1 MHKPF
6 FLLILLFV
14 LSGFTPPDNGRAIWV
29 VMQGSSLTVN
39 GSTNINTFQCVIPN
53 YSMPD
58 TISLVRGSQKGVTL
72 PMNGKLNLSVEGFDC
87 RNKMMTSDLRKT
99 LKAKTYPVLT
109 VRFISVNGFPDLK
122 NPGKI
127 TGIVD
132 IGLAGV
138 TKRFEINYLFTSEER
153 QQIQLKGDQ
162 LIHFSDFNLTPPS
175 KLGGV
180 IRAKDEL
187 KVEFIL
193 HLKPLN

>member
-1 MHKPF
+1 MHKAL
-6 FLLILLFV
+6 FLLSLLFG
-14 LSGFTPPDNGRAIWV
+14 LSGFAPADNGRAIWV
-29 VMQGSSLTVN
+29 VLQGSSLTVN

-58 TISLVRGSQKGVTL
+58 TVSLLRSTQKGVQL
-72 PMNGKLNLSVEGFDC
+72 PMNGRLNLNVEDFDC
-87 RNKMMTSDLRKT
+87 HNKMMTSDLRKT

-122 NPGKI
+122 NPAKI

-132 IGLAGV
+132 ITLAGV
-138 TKRFEINYLFTSEER
+138 TKRFEINYLFSSEEK

-180 IRAKDEL
+180 IKAKNEL

-193 HLKPLN
+193 HLKPLA

>member
-6 FLLILLFV
+6 FLFILLFV

-87 RNKMMTSDLRKT
+87 HNKMMTSDLRKT

-180 IRAKDEL
+180 IKAKDEL

>member
-1 MHKPF
+1 MHKPL

-14 LSGFTPPDNGRAIWV
+14 LSGFTPADNGRAIWV
-29 VMQGSSLTVN
+29 VLQGSSLTVN

-58 TISLVRGSQKGVTL
+58 TVSLLRSSQKGVQL
-72 PMNGKLNLSVEGFDC
+72 PMNGRLNLNVEDFDC
-87 RNKMMTSDLRKT
+87 HNKMMTSDLRKT

-109 VRFISVNGFPDLK
+109 VRFVSVNGFPDLK
-122 NPGKI
+122 NPAKI

-132 IGLAGV
+132 ITLAGV
-138 TKRFEINYLFTSEER
+138 TKRFEINYLFSSEEK

-180 IRAKDEL
+180 IKAKNEL

>member
-1 MHKPF
+1 MHKAL

-14 LSGFTPPDNGRAIWV
+14 LSGFTPADKGRAIWV
-29 VMQGSSLTVN
+29 VLQGSSLTVN

-58 TISLVRGSQKGVTL
+58 TVSLLGSNQKGVQL
-72 PMNGKLNLSVEGFDC
+72 PMNGRLNLSVEDFDC
-87 RNKMMTSDLRKT
+87 HNKMMTSDLRKT

-109 VRFISVNGFPDLK
+109 VRFVSVNGFPDLK
-122 NPGKI
+122 NPAKI

-132 IGLAGV
+132 ITLAGV
-138 TKRFEINYLFTSEER
+138 TKRFEINYLFSSEEK

-162 LIHFSDFNLTPPS
+162 QIHFSDFNLTPPS

-180 IRAKDEL
+180 IKAKNEL

>member
-1 MHKPF
+1 MHKAL

-14 LSGFTPPDNGRAIWV
+14 LSGFIPPDGGRAIWV
-29 VMQGSSLTVN
+29 VLQGSSLTVK

-53 YSMPD
+53 YSLPD
-58 TISLVRGSQKGVTL
+58 TISLVRSSQKGVTL
-72 PMNGKLNLSVEGFDC
+72 PMNGKLNLSVEDFDC
-87 RNKMMTSDLRKT
+87 HNKMMTSDLRKT

-109 VRFISVNGFPDLK
+109 VRFVSVNGFPDLK
-122 NPGKI
+122 NPGRI

-138 TKRFEINYLFTSEER
+138 TKRFEINYLFSYEER

-180 IRAKDEL
+180 IKAKDEL

-193 HLKPLN
+193 HLKPQN